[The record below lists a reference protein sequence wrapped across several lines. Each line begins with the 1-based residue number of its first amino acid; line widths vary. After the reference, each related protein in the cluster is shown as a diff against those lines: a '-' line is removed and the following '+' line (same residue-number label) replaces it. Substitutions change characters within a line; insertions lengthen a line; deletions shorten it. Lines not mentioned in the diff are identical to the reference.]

1 MGASILSVFLLA
13 LLLSDSIICGRAPQT
28 EHAENVDPAAASS
41 NHGRTFLNFDS
52 SPAQT
57 HLEFNGGFSSNLH
70 RDGGHGGNSGV
81 FPHPG
86 PGDTG
91 SVPGDY
97 DYATYDQSNYP
108 QWHKVHL
115 ASSEH
120 DGNAA
125 QPVWSALGQ
134 QQPMATHLPH
144 VVNPTVANR
153 QTIDLSEFHPTHSFF
168 GSMFTK
174 GSPNAGARGTT
185 PPVATENRPG
195 SRVDTT
201 SKTTSGEAERT
212 TVPTS
217 VVPGVHGNR
226 DNKALQNGAPL
237 ATSSRV
243 LPTVGIAATATTGSP
258 PTLGNIAEA
267 STPGVRPV
275 PAESI
280 LQTTSSPIGATTTQ
294 HAAEPRTETHFTKG
308 SVTSAA
314 VSATS
319 GTTSYS
325 TGAAPAATD
334 IVLRQ
339 AVAETVVPPPE
350 HSGAVVNLPTPPAR
364 ANQVIETTTGH
375 SFANVATGG
384 PPVHLQTTASVTETT
399 ATRPVRNTPSDN
411 ASPKTDSSTL
421 PVITKQPSKLTSP
434 VDVVPRNVSQDLT
447 TTQGTTTLPAVPKVA
462 GLSGRVETTTN
473 SPPTTSTLI
482 DGVSKNRT
490 TEASTRAPVDEKNS
504 IPPRVDV
511 ESSAVVTTSP
521 VVTAGVRRLHTSAS
535 PTTPPPEITLPTTTV
550 VQGAEET
557 PAKNAALQQTLP
569 PPRPASPV
577 TTSRPPVTPD
587 AYFSPMTQHGP
598 HEFVPQRHRDVE
610 DYYYH
615 SYQKGFIEDDDL
627 RQGQC
632 GRCQRRLHYCV
643 QKCFTHHSCEAEANP
658 ELTCPRINAP
668 CLPPYKHEVDQCR
681 HSNECESANHL
692 CCLVGCARRCV
703 HGVPIQKQH

>member
-1 MGASILSVFLLA
+1 
-13 LLLSDSIICGRAPQT
+13 
-28 EHAENVDPAAASS
+28 
-41 NHGRTFLNFDS
+41 
-52 SPAQT
+52 
-57 HLEFNGGFSSNLH
+57 
-70 RDGGHGGNSGV
+70 
-81 FPHPG
+81 
-86 PGDTG
+86 
-91 SVPGDY
+91 
-97 DYATYDQSNYP
+97 
-108 QWHKVHL
+108 
-115 ASSEH
+115 
-120 DGNAA
+120 
-125 QPVWSALGQ
+125 
-134 QQPMATHLPH
+134 
-144 VVNPTVANR
+144 
-153 QTIDLSEFHPTHSFF
+153 
-168 GSMFTK
+168 MFTK
-174 GSPNAGARGTT
+174 GSPNAGVRGTT
-185 PPVATENRPG
+185 PPVAAENHPG

-201 SKTTSGEAERT
+201 SKTTTSGEAERT

-217 VVPGVHGNR
+217 VEPGVHGNR

-237 ATSSRV
+237 ATSSPV
-243 LPTVGIAATATTGSP
+243 LPTVGIAAAATTGSP
-258 PTLGNIAEA
+258 PTLGNIAET

-280 LQTTSSPIGATTTQ
+280 LRTTSSPIGATTTQ
-294 HAAEPRTETHFTKG
+294 HAAEPRTETDITKG

-319 GTTSYS
+319 GTTSSS
-325 TGAAPAATD
+325 TGTAPAATD

-350 HSGAVVNLPTPPAR
+350 HSGAVVNLPTPPGR

-375 SFANVATGG
+375 SFANVATGS

-399 ATRPVRNTPSDN
+399 ATRPS
-411 ASPKTDSSTL
+411 
-421 PVITKQPSKLTSP
+421 
-434 VDVVPRNVSQDLT
+434 PRNVSQDIT
-447 TTQGTTTLPAVPKVA
+447 TTKGTTTLPAVPKAA
-462 GLSGRVETTTN
+462 GLSGRLETTTN
-473 SPPTTSTLI
+473 SPPTTSTPI
-482 DGVSKNRT
+482 DDVSKNRT
-490 TEASTRAPVDEKNS
+490 IEASTRAPVDEKTS
-504 IPPRVDV
+504 IPPRMAV
-511 ESSAVVTTSP
+511 ESSTVGTTSP

-535 PTTPPPEITLPTTTV
+535 PTTPPPEITLPTTAV

-569 PPRPASPV
+569 PPRPASSV

-598 HEFVPQRHRDVE
+598 HEFLPQRHRDVE
-610 DYYYH
+610 DYYH
-615 SYQKGFIEDDDL
+615 SYQKGFSEDDDL

-658 ELTCPRINAP
+658 GKTMSLSSPAPRINAP